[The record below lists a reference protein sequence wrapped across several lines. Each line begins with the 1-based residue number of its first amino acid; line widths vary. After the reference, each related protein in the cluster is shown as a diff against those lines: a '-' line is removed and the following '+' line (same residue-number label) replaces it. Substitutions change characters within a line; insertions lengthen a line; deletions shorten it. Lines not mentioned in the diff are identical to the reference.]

1 MIFARAPL
9 LSLAQQARAAAACA
23 AQLRAASAPASLTP
37 RKAAIVERANL
48 QRLALLR
55 LMASK
60 DNRSSRELCEHVM
73 AELNVSTL
81 VASESSVNHL
91 LYDLR
96 DRGWAAAHIPATRE
110 GIRVG
115 TGRVN
120 RWRITHLGRSALA
133 DLAAS
138 LDESPTETR
147 TGAH

>member
-23 AQLRAASAPASLTP
+23 AQLRAASASLTP

-55 LMASK
+55 RMASK

-120 RWRITHLGRSALA
+120 RWRITHLGRAALA

-138 LDESPTETR
+138 LTESATETP